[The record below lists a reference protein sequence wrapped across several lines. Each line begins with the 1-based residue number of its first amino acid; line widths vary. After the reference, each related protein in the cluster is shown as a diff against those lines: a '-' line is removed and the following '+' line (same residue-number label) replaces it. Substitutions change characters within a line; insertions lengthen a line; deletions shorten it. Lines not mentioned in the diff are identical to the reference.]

1 MKQVKEVIV
10 WRVPSPS
17 EEPWWS
23 QTPQAVKVLL
33 KKRNWRAPELDRQV
47 NYWWKCV
54 TALSEDEDTTAF
66 WSISMIEDPY
76 PTWFSEGEKQ
86 G

>member
-1 MKQVKEVIV
+1 MFGEYHHLLRNPGGHKH
-10 WRVPSPS
+10 P
-17 EEPWWS
+17 
-23 QTPQAVKVLL
+23 KVLL

-47 NYWWKCV
+47 NYWWKCA
-54 TALSEDEDTTAF
+54 TALSEDVTTAF